1 MSNII
6 HINIT
11 FIYNNNNNN
20 NNNII
25 VIVIIIII
33 IIIIITIIIIF
44 LPKVTPEYR
53 HDWINGVPLTRNAS
67 APGRFCV
74 MF

>member
-20 NNNII
+20 YNII
-25 VIVIIIII
+25 VIIIIII